1 MPGKAEGRTRA
12 GAKMKSEAE
21 GSSLLEMRMERLI
34 KGRINKVK
42 RDCQAM
48 RRED

>member
-1 MPGKAEGRTRA
+1 MN
-12 GAKMKSEAE
+12 SEAE
-21 GSSLLEMRMERLI
+21 GSSLLEMRMGRL